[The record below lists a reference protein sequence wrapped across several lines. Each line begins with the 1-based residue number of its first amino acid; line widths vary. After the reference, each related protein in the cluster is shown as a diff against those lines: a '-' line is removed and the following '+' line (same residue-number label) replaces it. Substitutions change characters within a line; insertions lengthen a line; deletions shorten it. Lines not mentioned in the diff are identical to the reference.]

1 MGMRSQT
8 CLWGALSMR
17 NLALGIGLTGMVGV
31 MALGAP
37 QVRAATTGPSIPFDA
52 VVAASKLVVVAT
64 IELRADA
71 AIVVH
76 IERVL
81 VGIPPASSQL
91 VFEAPAD
98 PPPLADGGRAVI
110 AFSVPSS
117 IEAGAP
123 TRAWQISADGFVDP
137 DGMAPADGLPP
148 TLAALYTWFGLPLR
162 EAGPASEGFGLSNAI
177 GPILLVLLALA
188 MAEGGIAHR
197 DRRRAPGG

>member
-1 MGMRSQT
+1 MGMRPET

-17 NLALGIGLTGMVGV
+17 NLAIGIGLTGMLG
-31 MALGAP
+31 MAALGVP
-37 QVRAATTGPSIPFDA
+37 QVRAATTGPSIPFDC

-64 IELRADA
+64 IEVRPDT
-71 AIVVH
+71 AIVVL

-81 VGIPPASSQL
+81 VGVGPAGKQL
-91 VFEAPAD
+91 VFEAPVD
-98 PPPLADGGRAVI
+98 PPPLADGARAVI

-117 IEAGAP
+117 IEADAP
-123 TRAWQISADGFVDP
+123 TRAWEISADGFVDP
-137 DGMAPADGLPP
+137 ARMAPADGLPP

-162 EAGPASEGFGLSNAI
+162 EAAEASAGFGPSNAI